1 MVAASEI
8 WYFVYSDLFIYIK
21 WTRDNKG
28 CKKDSMMSYFYKCSG
43 DDCCYIATL
52 MGKLQIQ
59 KTHFTQIYL
68 PNIMI
73 DAYQSINK

>member
-43 DDCCYIATL
+43 DDCCYINVN
-52 MGKLQIQ
+52 GKTANT
-59 KTHFTQIYL
+59 KNTFYTNL
-68 PNIMI
+68 PTKHH
-73 DAYQSINK
+73 D